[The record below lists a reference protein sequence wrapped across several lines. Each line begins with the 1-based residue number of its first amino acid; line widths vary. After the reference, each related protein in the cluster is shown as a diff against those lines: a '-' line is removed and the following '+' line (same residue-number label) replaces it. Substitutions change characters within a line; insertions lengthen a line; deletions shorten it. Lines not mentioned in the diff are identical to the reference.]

1 MKHTI
6 LFLLIPFFA
15 FAQKSE
21 QVKTYLGE
29 TKYFESP
36 VSGTVKFIFQK
47 GPIVRQ
53 ADGKKSF
60 AELLPEGIG
69 YTDDDSKSGRLKGI
83 TENGV
88 LIRPYVQVKSAV
100 VPGSARPIDF
110 NGPDSATTVQYLENA
125 KTESLRWNTAFW
137 KVAKP
142 GWEFAIW
149 FMERILFPFILIAIA
164 ALRYIAKTG
173 AGDSAVT
180 LRGAPIF
187 GHMMYYAHQFSA
199 GALMAISWFVVV
211 MMIVHAILRMVW
223 AGFDPWFI
231 VAVTAVILFFAEKI
245 TNWIVPNPKIIKSA
259 FDAPHGQFKLPG

>member
-6 LFLLIPFFA
+6 LFLLIPIFA

-21 QVKTYLGE
+21 QVKNYLGE
-29 TKYFESP
+29 SKYMEAP
-36 VSGTVKFIFQK
+36 VSGKVNFVFQK
-47 GPIVRQ
+47 GTLSRES
-53 ADGKKSF
+53 DGKKSF
-60 AELLPEGIG
+60 AELLKDGVG
-69 YTDDDSKSGRLKGI
+69 YSDADNAGKLKGI

-88 LIRPYVQVKSAV
+88 LIRPYVRTQSAV
-100 VPGSARPIDF
+100 VPESARGFDF
-110 NGPDSATTVQYLENA
+110 AGPDSAATVDYLENA
-125 KTESLRWNTAFW
+125 KVESLRWNTAFW

-231 VAVTAVILFFAEKI
+231 VVVTAVILFFAEKI
-245 TNWIVPNPKIIKSA
+245 TNWIVPNPKIIKTA
-259 FDAPHGQFKLPG
+259 FDSQPGQFKLPG